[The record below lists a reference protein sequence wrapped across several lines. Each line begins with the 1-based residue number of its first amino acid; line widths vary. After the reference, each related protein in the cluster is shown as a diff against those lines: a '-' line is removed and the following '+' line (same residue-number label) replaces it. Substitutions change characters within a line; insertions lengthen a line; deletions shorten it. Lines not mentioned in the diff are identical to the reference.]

1 MELKLVNTAKIAG
14 DVALETGKE
23 LLGKVD
29 NGLSQ
34 GLRTATATGVD
45 LLNGESTLANVGAK
59 VAGIGLVGKF
69 GTALIEGALSAVNLD
84 VSLDFAH
91 GACDLAIGGGVV
103 AMGAGALA
111 TGYSNR
117 NITDEQ
123 LVALGKKNAVTATPS
138 DKEEIID
145 AVV

>member
-69 GTALIEGALSAVNLD
+69 GTALIEGALGAVNLD
-84 VSLDFAH
+84 VSLDFAN
-91 GACDLAIGGGVV
+91 GVCDLAIGGGVV
-103 AMGAGALA
+103 AMGVGALT

-117 NITDEQ
+117 SITDEQ
-123 LVALGKKNAVTATPS
+123 LVALGKKNAVTS
-138 DKEEIID
+138 SEKKEDKID